1 MGDPRRIKKKWSKP
15 LHPWQ
20 EARMAVETEL
30 LIAYGLQRKKEIW
43 KMNAK
48 LKKYFEQAKGLIG
61 SVKAT
66 DADKVAFVSKLIGLG
81 LLKEGSKLDD
91 ALNIGLKDLM
101 ERRLQ
106 TIVARKNLAKSMSQA
121 RQFIVHEHV
130 AVGDRKITIPSYMVS
145 IPEESL
151 VKYADDSHFRKEGHA
166 EIAMQKAPAKKRP
179 QKDEWRGKRS
189 RREARRA
196 PPRREGRR

>member
-81 LLKEGSKLDD
+81 LLKDGSKLDD

-106 TIVARKNLAKSMSQA
+106 TIVARERSLTLHTWSASRKNHSRNTRM
-121 RQFIVHEHV
+121 
-130 AVGDRKITIPSYMVS
+130 IPIS
-145 IPEESL
+145 
-151 VKYADDSHFRKEGHA
+151 
-166 EIAMQKAPAKKRP
+166 
-179 QKDEWRGKRS
+179 GKR
-189 RREARRA
+189 AR
-196 PPRREGRR
+196 PRLR